1 MQLHSS
7 RRLPPGPKG
16 VPFFGVLFDYNRD
29 PIGFS
34 LRCAQEYGEITLLP
48 FGPANVYLLSSPE
61 HINEVLNRQS
71 HRFIKGISVRSLK
84 SSLGEGLLTSDGD
97 FWKRQRKLVQPA
109 FHRERLVEYGNVMTD
124 VTERAILQWKEGEER
139 DIHTDMMHIT
149 LSIVAQSLFG
159 TDIAGKTAIIESA
172 LEAVL
177 KHFSNQLNTVFL
189 MPGWI
194 PTPDNVEF
202 WQKLSLMD
210 EVIYD
215 ITRQRRGEKE
225 ERSDLLTM
233 LLQLADEDGEGM
245 SDREI
250 RDEVVTLMM
259 AGHETTA
266 SALTWTWMLLAQHPE
281 VEEKLSEEIQTVLQ
295 GRVPT
300 AADMSQL
307 KYATWIIKESMRLY
321 PPAWGTSRQ
330 VIEPLQLGE
339 YTLEPGETVS
349 LNQWIMHRDSRFF
362 ECPQQ
367 FLPERW
373 ADGLEQ
379 KLPKGVYFPFGDGP
393 RACIGKGFAMMEA
406 VLVLVTIAQ
415 KFHLDL
421 PSNYRPELQV
431 SITLRP
437 RHGMKMRLKKRQQ

>member
-16 VPFFGVLFDYNRD
+16 VPFFGVLFDYNKD
-29 PIGFS
+29 PTGFS

-48 FGPANVYLLSSPE
+48 FGPLNVYLLSNPE

-97 FWKRQRKLVQPA
+97 FWKRQRKLIQPA
-109 FHRERLVEYGNVMTD
+109 FHREHLVEYGNIMTD
-124 VTERAILQWKEGEER
+124 VTERAIQQWKNGEER
-139 DIHTDMMHIT
+139 DIHTDMMCIT

-159 TDIAGKTAIIESA
+159 TDIADKTAVIESA
-172 LEAVL
+172 LETVL

-189 MPGWI
+189 MPEWI

-215 ITRQRRGEKE
+215 IIRQRREAKE

-250 RDEVVTLMM
+250 RDEVTTLMM

-266 SALTWTWMLLAQHPE
+266 LALTWTWMLLAQHPK
-281 VEEKLSEEIQTVLQ
+281 VEEKLYEEIQTVLQ

-307 KYATWIIKESMRLY
+307 RYATWVIKESMRLY

-330 VIEPLQLGE
+330 VIEPFQLSE
-339 YTLEPGETVS
+339 YTLEPGETVFLS
-349 LNQWIMHRDSRFF
+349 QWVMHRDDRFF
-362 ECPQQ
+362 DHPRQ

-379 KLPKGVYFPFGDGP
+379 KLPKGVYFPFGGGP
-393 RACIGKGFAMMEA
+393 RVCVGKGFATMEA
-406 VLVLVTIAQ
+406 VLVLVAIAQ
-415 KFHLDL
+415 KFRLTL
-421 PSNYRPELQV
+421 PAEHKVELQP

-437 RHGMKMRLKKRQQ
+437 KNGMKMGLQRR